1 MDGVGKRE
9 VGTCRHSC
17 LHTPLHTLSHNT
29 QYSKYSEPQ
38 SRGTPLP
45 SLPPTIPAS
54 TPNEIL
60 IALAFGQVAGGCRA
74 FKMEVR
80 GLAVTRLLCR
90 WIKTGKIDGLP
101 RKGVKIGFQLLGDP
115 LQQPSKMR
123 AEREH
128 MLANNEGLDG
138 TGGASSAQR
147 VDDALS
153 GCVAEERRRYNL
165 WDSTRRGGGC
175 VDMEEGGLRGQ
186 VDSGKSAA
194 RILPDG
200 IRITKTSIMRGCAG
214 RGGATLHATAANTL
228 SDNNNIVLANT
239 KTVPNTLPKNKNT
252 LPNDNHI
259 LPCSAHQHQHPL
271 IQSHDHAN
279 TSGAQSSGVGI
290 FGWAKAGVSAASGAA
305 KANVTRTRILE
316 TAVSQL
322 LNTREREA
330 AGVREKERAV
340 FDTPQDTW
348 GCHHTDIKSHL
359 AALAIGLGGG

>member
-1 MDGVGKRE
+1 V
-9 VGTCRHSC
+9 
-17 LHTPLHTLSHNT
+17 
-29 QYSKYSEPQ
+29 
-38 SRGTPLP
+38 
-45 SLPPTIPAS
+45 IPGS
-54 TPNEIL
+54 ISNEIL
-60 IALAFGQVAGGCRA
+60 IALAFEQVAGGCRA
-74 FKMEVR
+74 FKVEVR

-147 VDDALS
+147 VDDTLS
-153 GCVAEERRRYNL
+153 ACVAEERRRYNL
-165 WDSTRRGGGC
+165 WDSTRRGGGR
-175 VDMEEGGLRGQ
+175 VDMEEGGLQGQ

-194 RILPDG
+194 RILPNG
-200 IRITKTSIMRGCAG
+200 IRITKTRNMRGCTG
-214 RGGATLHATAANTL
+214 RGGVSADATAANTL
-228 SDNNNIVLANT
+228 CDNNNALRTNAN
-239 KTVPNTLPKNKNT
+239 TVPNTLPNHKNT
-252 LPNDNHI
+252 LPNNNHI
-259 LPCSAHQHQHPL
+259 LPQTLCSAQEHQHPF

-279 TSGAQSSGVGI
+279 TGGAQSSGVGI
-290 FGWAKAGVSAASGAA
+290 FGWAKAGASAASGAA
-305 KANVTRTRILE
+305 KANVTRTRILQ

-322 LNTREREA
+322 LNAREREA

-348 GCHHTDIKSHL
+348 GCHHTDIKTRL